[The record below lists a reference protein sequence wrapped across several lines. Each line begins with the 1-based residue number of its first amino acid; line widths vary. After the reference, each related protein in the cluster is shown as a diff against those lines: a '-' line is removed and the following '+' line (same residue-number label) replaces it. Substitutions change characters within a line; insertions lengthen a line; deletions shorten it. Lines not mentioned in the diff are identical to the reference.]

1 MNSII
6 EMLARP
12 DIQIMLLLWLFVI
25 LLATILYFAIEYLR
39 RKRTLRRFGLIT
51 KETKKHIQFIDKTTE
66 QFNDM
71 FSSSSV
77 DMSEKFVSA
86 GFYDTRYASLVAPI
100 KYMLI
105 VLGGVSI
112 AYLGYVSD
120 WVLKNYILSE
130 LFWLVLVIVLPD
142 IYLAV
147 KKKALQHKVSSQ
159 LPYLLD
165 LMGVCVQ
172 TGMTIEAAMAYLGK
186 EMQGFDKD
194 LSYIL
199 KRTNDRAR
207 LVSLEVAL
215 QELYQRVP
223 TSEVRSFVMTLNQSL
238 QYGSSIYDV
247 LVTLAVDIREVQML
261 GLEEKIGKL
270 AAKMSLPLIIFIM
283 FPIVILIAVPGVMRL
298 MAGG

>member
-1 MNSII
+1 MESIVTI
-6 EMLARP
+6 LTRP
-12 DIQIMLLLWLFVI
+12 DVQIMLLIWLMVI
-25 LLATILYFAIEYLR
+25 LLATTVYFVTEYLR
-39 RKRTLRRFGLIT
+39 RKRKLRRFGLVT
-51 KETKKHIQFIDKTTE
+51 KETKKHIQLIDQTTE

-71 FSSSSV
+71 FTSSSV
-77 DMSEKFVSA
+77 DMSEKFVAA
-86 GFYDTRYASLVAPI
+86 GLYDTRFASLVTPL
-100 KYMLI
+100 KYMLAVVGGI
-105 VLGGVSI
+105 GIAYIGYVLG
-112 AYLGYVSD
+112 
-120 WVLKNYILSE
+120 WTPKKYILVE
-130 LFWLVLVIVLPD
+130 LFWIVVVIILPD
-142 IYLAV
+142 VYLAA
-147 KKKALQHKVSSQ
+147 KKKSLQNKISSQ

-194 LSYIL
+194 LAHIL

-270 AAKMSLPLIIFIM
+270 AAKMSLPLIVFIM
-283 FPIVILIAVPGVMRL
+283 FPIVILIAAPGVMRL
-298 MAGG
+298 MSGG

>member
-6 EMLARP
+6 DMLARP
-12 DIQIMLLLWLFVI
+12 DVQVTLLLWLFVI
-25 LLATILYFAIEYLR
+25 LIATTVYFVVEYLR
-39 RKRTLRRFGLIT
+39 RKRKLRRFGLVT
-51 KETKKHIQFIDKTTE
+51 KETQKHIQLIDQTTE
-66 QFNDM
+66 QFNEM
-71 FSSSSV
+71 FTSSSA
-77 DMSEKFVSA
+77 DMSEKFVAA
-86 GFYDTRYASLVAPI
+86 GFYDTRYAALVTPF
-100 KYMLI
+100 KYI
-105 VLGGVSI
+105 FVVIGGLSI
-112 AYLGYVSD
+112 GYFGYISG
-120 WVLKNYILSE
+120 WEFKNYVIAE
-130 LFWLVLVIVLPD
+130 LVWLVLLIVLPD
-142 IYLAV
+142 IYLAA
-147 KKKALQHKVSSQ
+147 KKKALQNKISSQ

-194 LSYIL
+194 LAHVL

-298 MAGG
+298 MSGG